1 MTFVVTTV
9 SLQKTTLPELRTIT
23 TLEVVHNETINN
35 PKRNYPKNVSGPTN
49 HNQNTLLQTSIAVF
63 SGIIFYY
70 SFFPLLMLVK
80 KLHEKKNVFQ
90 NLTE

>member
-9 SLQKTTLPELRTIT
+9 PLQKTTLPQLRTIT

-63 SGIIFYY
+63 SGIIF
-70 SFFPLLMLVK
+70 FFPLLMLVK